1 MLPTVGIDMGI
12 DDDAIAPDD
21 VARLHRQNPGGFG
34 GQARELPEPLFGGR
48 QLLRRPADPVRHRDI
63 ALTVVEDRKFQP
75 MFPLKLAVAVGNG
88 LMRDGN
94 ERCTARTDVRRRIAK
109 VL

>member
-1 MLPTVGIDMGI
+1 MKAAVVSSFGT
-12 DDDAIAPDD
+12 APRYEDFPAPVPSGPDEILVD
-21 VARLHRQNPGGFG
+21 VVAA
-34 GQARELPEPLFGGR
+34 GQEAA
-48 QLLRRPADPVRHRDI
+48 ADPVRHRDI

-75 MFPLKLAVAVGNG
+75 VFPLKLAVAVGNG